1 MAVSPERA
9 PESDMILLGI
19 DVGGSSIKAGL
30 VDVTRGELTT
40 ELISLPTPQPSK
52 PDAVMLTIAEL
63 SRRLPTGGPAGF
75 AFPSV
80 VTHGKARTAAN
91 VDEGWI
97 GADGVKLGSDAIGR
111 PVVFLNDADAAGIAE
126 MKWGAGRDTCGTAI
140 MLTFG
145 TGIGSAI
152 FTEGRLVPNTEFGHL
167 LMPSGEAEH
176 YASARIKT
184 ELSLDWP
191 TWIARVNEYLH
202 YMQGLFWPDVFILG
216 GAISENFDEFAPLLR
231 SSAEIRPARFTA
243 QAGVIGAAL
252 AAAESL
258 DKP

>member
-1 MAVSPERA
+1 
-9 PESDMILLGI
+9 MILLGI

-30 VDVTRGELTT
+30 ADVTRGELTS
-40 ELISLPTPQPSK
+40 ELMSLPTPQPSK
-52 PDAVMLTIAEL
+52 PDAVMLTVAEL
-63 SRRLPTGGPAGF
+63 SRKLPTSGPAGF

-80 VTHGKARTAAN
+80 VMGGKARTAAN
-91 VDEGWI
+91 VDESWL
-97 GADGVKLGSDAIGR
+97 GADGVKLASDAIGR
-111 PVVFLNDADAAGIAE
+111 PAVFLNDADAAGIAE
-126 MKWGAGRDTCGTAI
+126 MKWGAGRNTSGTLI

-152 FTEGRLVPNTEFGHL
+152 FRDGRLVPNTEFGHL
-167 LMPSGEAEH
+167 CMPSGEAEH

-191 TWIARVNEYLH
+191 AWIGRVNEYLD
-202 YMQGLFWPDVFILG
+202 YMHSLFWPDVFILG
-216 GAISENFDEFAPLLR
+216 GAVSENFEEFEPLLR
-231 SSAEIRPARFTA
+231 SRAEIRPARFRA
-243 QAGVIGAAL
+243 EAGVIGAAL

>member
-1 MAVSPERA
+1 
-9 PESDMILLGI
+9 MILLGI

-30 VDVTRGELTT
+30 ADVTRGELTT
-40 ELISLPTPQPSK
+40 ELLSLPTPQPST
-52 PDAVMLTIAEL
+52 PDAVMVTVAEL
-63 SRRLPTGGPAGF
+63 SRRLPATGPAGF
-75 AFPSV
+75 AFPTV
-80 VTHGKARTAAN
+80 VQRGKGRTAAN

-97 GADGVKLGSDAIGR
+97 GADGVALASDAIGR
-111 PVVFLNDADAAGIAE
+111 PAVFLNDADAAGIAE
-126 MKWGAGRDTCGTAI
+126 MKWGAGRDTRGTVI

-152 FTEGRLVPNTEFGHL
+152 FIDGKLLPNTEFGHL

-191 TWIARVNEYLH
+191 AWIARVNEYLRDMH
-202 YMQGLFWPDVFILG
+202 ALFWPDVFILG
-216 GAISENFDEFAPLLR
+216 GAVSENFEEFASLLR
-231 SSAEIRPARFTA
+231 SRAEIRPARFRA
-243 QAGVIGAAL
+243 EAGVIGAAL

-258 DKP
+258 DRP